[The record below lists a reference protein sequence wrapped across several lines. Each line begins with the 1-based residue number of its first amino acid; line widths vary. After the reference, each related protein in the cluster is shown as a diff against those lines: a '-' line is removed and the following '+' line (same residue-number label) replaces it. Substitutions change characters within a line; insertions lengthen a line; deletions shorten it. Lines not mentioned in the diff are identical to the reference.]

1 MDLSEKLVEEME
13 VVIEANKVANVDDD
27 TLEETL
33 HEERQAM
40 LELNLVCQAR

>member
-1 MDLSEKLVEEME
+1 MDLSEQLVGEME
-13 VVIEANKVANVDDD
+13 VVIQANKVANIDDD

-40 LELNLVCQAR
+40 LELNMVRQAR

>member
-1 MDLSEKLVEEME
+1 ME
-13 VVIEANKVANVDDD
+13 VVIQTNEVANVDDD

-33 HEERQAM
+33 HEERKAM

>member
-1 MDLSEKLVEEME
+1 MDLSEQLVGEME
-13 VVIEANKVANVDDD
+13 VVIQANKVANRDDD

-40 LELNLVCQAR
+40 LELNMVRQAR